1 MGSLRRIVMAMQQ
14 QNAIL
19 SAPEIASMPEDQWED
34 IWTNKVSTI
43 RSNIGWDQ
51 SSNILRD
58 IVSSGLLRFTD
69 MTNNPGRFFS
79 AHRILVDPEHRGPGF
94 WIRFTVQYNLF
105 AGTVLGLGGPQHL
118 AELEEIQAKG
128 QLGCFGLTEKLA
140 GVNSG
145 LVVKTTATWVPS
157 KQMFCLNCDS
167 EGAHKN
173 WISQGLV
180 ADKCAVIAELI
191 IPDADGK
198 PKRHGPHGFL
208 IDFRRDGK
216 VVDGVHLGDMGD
228 KTTGN
233 DLDNAWIA
241 FDNVML
247 TKDRLLN
254 KYADVIDDKYVQT
267 TDEKMRI
274 EIIGQR
280 LLSGRVAVAQAA
292 LSFTRKLYAQTAG
305 YTSTKKCWAPSA
317 EPKLGEIPQL
327 RALMAEAGQKL
338 DGLDAFLHTV
348 QMSLSKNLTEVTIPS
363 VDLVQAIAVAK
374 VQAVENSIAL
384 CFRLKQEVG
393 SYALM
398 GGTGFEHMD
407 FLQCCKFAEGDSRI
421 LMQKMSRDIMRSFS
435 KTKGKPAGASEPE
448 IQLCG
453 KLANAMQSGSKT
465 AWDDNWE
472 MVYELAALVQI
483 RVMKAWAPNAKM

>member
-1 MGSLRRIVMAMQQ
+1 MSAMSAAQT
-14 QNAIL
+14 L
-19 SAPEIASMPEDQWED
+19 SKAEIASMPADRWNSV
-34 IWTNKVSTI
+34 WTDKVSTI

-51 SSNILRD
+51 SANILRD

-69 MTNNPGRFFS
+69 MTNDPERFFS

-180 ADKCAVIAELI
+180 ADKCAVVADLI
-191 IPDADGK
+191 VPGPDGA
-198 PKRHGPHGFL
+198 PKSYGPHGFL
-208 IDFRRDGK
+208 MDFRRDGK
-216 VVDGVHLGDMGD
+216 VVDGVHLGDMGI

-233 DLDNAWIA
+233 DLDNAWIR

-292 LSFTRKLYAQTAG
+292 LSFTRKLYAQTSG
-305 YTSTKKCWAPSA
+305 YTSTKKCWAPAS

-327 RALMAEAGQKL
+327 RALYAEAGQTL
-338 DGLDAFLHTV
+338 DGLDAFLSKVETA
-348 QMSLSKNLTEVTIPS
+348 LSNNLQQVTIPS
-363 VDLVQAIAVAK
+363 VELVQAIAVAK
-374 VQAVENSIAL
+374 VQAVETSIAL

-421 LMQKMSRDIMRSFS
+421 LMQKMSRDIMRSFKKS
-435 KTKGKPAGASEPE
+435 NGKPAGASEPE
-448 IQLCG
+448 IMMCG
-453 KLANAMQSGSKT
+453 KLAAAMKAGGNN

-472 MVYELAALVQI
+472 MVYELAQLVQM
-483 RVMKAWAPNAKM
+483 RVVKAWNGSAKM

>member
-1 MGSLRRIVMAMQQ
+1 MAMQQ

-167 EGAHKN
+167 EGAHK
-173 WISQGLV
+173 
-180 ADKCAVIAELI
+180 
-191 IPDADGK
+191 
-198 PKRHGPHGFL
+198 
-208 IDFRRDGK
+208 
-216 VVDGVHLGDMGD
+216 
-228 KTTGN
+228 
-233 DLDNAWIA
+233 LD
-241 FDNVML
+241 
-247 TKDRLLN
+247 
-254 KYADVIDDKYVQT
+254 
-267 TDEKMRI
+267 
-274 EIIGQR
+274 
-280 LLSGRVAVAQAA
+280 
-292 LSFTRKLYAQTAG
+292 FTR
-305 YTSTKKCWAPSA
+305 P
-317 EPKLGEIPQL
+317 
-327 RALMAEAGQKL
+327 
-338 DGLDAFLHTV
+338 
-348 QMSLSKNLTEVTIPS
+348 
-363 VDLVQAIAVAK
+363 
-374 VQAVENSIAL
+374 
-384 CFRLKQEVG
+384 
-393 SYALM
+393 
-398 GGTGFEHMD
+398 
-407 FLQCCKFAEGDSRI
+407 
-421 LMQKMSRDIMRSFS
+421 
-435 KTKGKPAGASEPE
+435 
-448 IQLCG
+448 CG
-453 KLANAMQSGSKT
+453 
-465 AWDDNWE
+465 
-472 MVYELAALVQI
+472 
-483 RVMKAWAPNAKM
+483 